1 MKLYFRELG
10 YFKTF
15 LKDTYI
21 HLSEMLEKNS
31 ELMCVF
37 VVTLVI
43 VISDTYNN
51 KPVDT
56 ETTCSLFPWHPPDIH
71 DH

>member
-1 MKLYFRELG
+1 
-10 YFKTF
+10 
-15 LKDTYI
+15 
-21 HLSEMLEKNS
+21 
-31 ELMCVF
+31 MCVF